1 MMQLKSIAKLLLCS
15 LLISA
20 FATKGETRPVRVAV
34 AGLSGDVHVLIAK
47 EKGYYRDEGLEPEII
62 LVSSGV
68 ANQALI
74 GGSVEFSTQAGTAL
88 PAVLRGAPIR
98 FLFFGYQRP
107 AYSVYS
113 RKHIYEI
120 RDLRGKKVGVSNIG
134 SSSDF
139 LLREVLKRH
148 GLDGGRD
155 VVIVA
160 TGTNPTRY
168 AALETGSVDATML
181 LPPFT
186 FQADQAGFR
195 ELASFIKEDLI
206 TLASA
211 VGVREEQ
218 LKSEP
223 MLVEKFLRATLKG
236 YLYVRA
242 NRAGTIPFYSRTV
255 RISEDLASRMYDV
268 MVRAMTSD
276 GTLTE
281 DVQKKAVD
289 QTAKILGLKKTPP
302 VEKIFDFSLTRK
314 IRGELENSGW
324 RPER

>member
-1 MMQLKSIAKLLLCS
+1 MMQLKSIVGALS
-15 LLISA
+15 FSFLILA
-20 FATKGETRPVRVAV
+20 FATNGQARLVRVAV

-88 PAVLRGAPIR
+88 PAVLRGAAIR

-113 RKHIYEI
+113 KKQINEI

-139 LLREVLKRH
+139 LLRDLLKRH
-148 GLDGGRD
+148 GIDVARD

-160 TGTNPTRY
+160 TGSNPTRY
-168 AALETGSVDATML
+168 AALETGAVDATML

-218 LKSEP
+218 LKSDP
-223 MLVEKFLRATLKG
+223 ILVEKFLRATLKG
-236 YLYVRA
+236 YLYVRG

-255 RISEDLASRMYDV
+255 RIREDVASKMYDV
-268 MVRAMTSD
+268 MVRSMTVD

-281 DVQKKAVD
+281 DVQKRVVD
-289 QTAKILGLKKTPP
+289 QTAKILGLKETPP
-302 VEKIFDFSLTRK
+302 MDKIFDFSLTRK
-314 IRGELENSGW
+314 IRGELDSSGW
-324 RPER
+324 RPEK

>member
-1 MMQLKSIAKLLLCS
+1 MMKLKSISKLLFAM
-15 LLISA
+15 LLIFG
-20 FATKGETRPVRVAV
+20 FATKGQTRPVRVAV

-98 FLFFGYQRP
+98 FLFFAYQRP

-113 RKHIYEI
+113 RKQIYEI

-134 SSSDF
+134 SSGDF

-160 TGTNPTRY
+160 AGTNPTRY
-168 AALETGSVDATML
+168 AALETGSLDATIL

-195 ELASFIKEDLI
+195 ELASFIKEDVI
-206 TLASA
+206 ALASA

-218 LKSEP
+218 LKSDP
-223 MLVEKFLRATLKG
+223 RLVEKFLRATFKG
-236 YLYVRA
+236 YLYVKA
-242 NRAGTIPFYSRTV
+242 NRAGTLPFYSRTV
-255 RISEDLASRMYDV
+255 KIREELASKMYDV
-268 MVRAMTSD
+268 MVGTMTSD

-281 DVQKKAVD
+281 DVQEKAVD
-289 QTAKILGLKKTPP
+289 QTAKMLGLKETPP
-302 VEKIFDFSLTRK
+302 MQRIFDFSLTRK
-314 IRGELENSGW
+314 IHGELESRGW
-324 RPER
+324 QPNK